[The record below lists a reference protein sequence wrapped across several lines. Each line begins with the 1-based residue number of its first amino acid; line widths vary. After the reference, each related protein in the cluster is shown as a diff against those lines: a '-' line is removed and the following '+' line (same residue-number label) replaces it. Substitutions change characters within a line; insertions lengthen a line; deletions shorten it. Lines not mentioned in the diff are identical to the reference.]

1 MTTQQMLDE
10 RYGRGRGPST
20 QWVVGSFATVGAV
33 VAILYG
39 WMTFTSALDDVTA
52 SVVSFD
58 LVDDRTVTVDFQV
71 TAPTGRPF
79 SCILEARDV
88 DQAVVG
94 WKVVEYAASDELETA
109 YSETIPTI
117 GAATT
122 GLVNS
127 CWVT

>member
-10 RYGRGRGPST
+10 RYGRGRGPSARL
-20 QWVVGSFATVGAV
+20 VAGVFAAVGAV
-33 VAILYG
+33 VAVLYG
-39 WMTFTSALDDVTA
+39 WMTFASALDDVTA
-52 SVVSFD
+52 NVISFD
-58 LVDDRTVTVDFQV
+58 LVDDRAVTVDFQV

-79 SCILEARDV
+79 ACIIEARGV
-88 DQAVVG
+88 DQGIVG
-94 WKVVEYAASDELETA
+94 WKVVEYAASDVRERA
-109 YSETIPTI
+109 RSETIPTI